1 MNAVGIMQGRLSP
14 PVGAR
19 LQAFPADSWQQEF
32 PLAREAGLACIEWIY
47 ELPAE
52 ERNPLSSLAGVEEIR
67 AVAEAAGVSVS
78 SVCADYYMA
87 VRLVEVAGAADHLT
101 ELLSRVG
108 QLGARYVVLPF
119 VDESQLRSPQDVA
132 DLERVLA
139 RVLPAAE
146 QHGVELHLETDV
158 VVEPLVALL
167 ERIGHPLVR
176 ANYDTGNAAALGRSP
191 ADELPALAPFLGSV
205 HVKDRKLRG
214 STVPLGTGAADLP
227 EALRLIEETGFSGP
241 YILQSARENG
251 SEVELARRNRVL
263 VEGLLQEDAS
273 WTSS

>member
-14 PVGAR
+14 PVGGR
-19 LQAFPADSWQQEF
+19 IQAFPVDSWRKEF
-32 PLAREAGLACIEWIY
+32 PRARDAGLACIEWIY

-67 AVAEAAGVSVS
+67 AVADAAGISVS

-87 VRLVEVAGAADHLT
+87 VRLVEIAGAVDHLV

-108 QLGARYVVLPF
+108 RLGARYVVLPF
-119 VDESQLRSPQDVA
+119 VDESRLRSPQDVA
-132 DLERVLA
+132 ELERVLA

-146 QHGVELHLETDV
+146 RHDVELHLETDLP
-158 VVEPLVALL
+158 VESLVAVL

-176 ANYDTGNAAALGRSP
+176 ANYDTGNAAALGRPP
-191 ADELPALAPFLGSV
+191 ADEIPALAPFLGSV
-205 HVKDRKLRG
+205 HVKDRELGG
-214 STVPLGTGAADLP
+214 STVPLGTGAADLA
-227 EALRLIEETGFSGP
+227 EALRLIEEAGFAGP
-241 YILQSARENG
+241 YILQAAREDG
-251 SEVELARRNRVL
+251 SDVDLARRNRAL
-263 VEGLLQEDAS
+263 VERLLQEETS